1 MINKKMN
8 GGFITQYVFNKVKMQ
23 VVIANSVDFVT
34 ASIQVSFISI
44 TGNFNRFIFDILA
57 NWSNHVHES
66 DQILRV
72 GFFVGFYRIP

>member
-8 GGFITQYVFNKVKMQ
+8 GSFIVQYVFNKVKMQ

-34 ASIQVSFISI
+34 VSIQVSFISI
-44 TGNFNRFIFDILA
+44 IGNFNRFIFDILA
-57 NWSNHVHES
+57 DWSTHVPES